1 VAWHFSQTVIGQ
13 LYLIERTDIVLKGK
27 PRFGNRTNEQP
38 GRQANASALFIGLRS
53 QTQTKIAILLLLF
66 VPVVYAQ
73 SSGEATKVES
83 ASTTSA
89 ASPDTVRQLLAV
101 RPPQLII
108 ASGDSIRVEVFE
120 IEKYNY
126 TPRVDA
132 DGQIAIPLVDSV
144 KVLGLTATE
153 AEKLIAD
160 RLEDRGM
167 VKNPHVHVTLVE
179 QPSQT
184 ITISGEVYKPGVFP
198 AFGAKTLIGAISLAG
213 GLKDT
218 ASRNVTLLR
227 PATGQT
233 YVINLGDDPK
243 TALTANIPLFKGDTV
258 IVGVV
263 GVVYVV
269 GAVKNSG
276 VYRLKNSSSTTL
288 RQVIA
293 MAGGTGYEAKLSKT
307 VVIRNDD
314 GRQAVIPV
322 AINKDVSKPVNDITL
337 ESNDIVYVPTSNA
350 KAAVKG
356 GGLSIAAIVASA
368 ALYRN

>member
-1 VAWHFSQTVIGQ
+1 M
-13 LYLIERTDIVLKGK
+13 LKGAVQF
-27 PRFGNRTNEQP
+27 RHGTNEQA
-38 GRQANASALFIGLRS
+38 GRPANTSALFISLRS
-53 QTQTKIAILLLLF
+53 RTKAKIAVLLLLF
-66 VPVVYAQ
+66 APAVYAQ
-73 SSGEATKVES
+73 SSGEPAKVES
-83 ASTTSA
+83 VDITN
-89 ASPDTVRQLLAV
+89 PVPPETVRELLAV

-120 IEKYNY
+120 IEKYSY

-132 DGQIAIPLVDSV
+132 EGQIGIPLVDSA
-144 KVLGLTATE
+144 KVAGLTAAE

-167 VKNPHVHVTLVE
+167 VKNPHVHVTLVD

-184 ITISGEVYKPGVFP
+184 ITISGEVFKPGVFP
-198 AFGAKTLIGAISLAG
+198 AYGAKTLIGGISLAG

-243 TALTANIPLFKGDTV
+243 TALAANIPLFKGDTV
-258 IVGVV
+258 IVGVA
-263 GVVYVV
+263 GFVYVV

-276 VYRLKNSSSTTL
+276 VYHLKSSSSTTL
-288 RQVIA
+288 RQAIA
-293 MAGGTGYEAKLSKT
+293 MAGGAGYEAKLNKT
-307 VVIRNDD
+307 VIIRNDD
-314 GRQAVIPV
+314 GRQTEIPF
-322 AINKDVSKPVNDITL
+322 AINKDVSKPLNDMTL
-337 ESNDIVYVPTSNA
+337 RSNDIVYVPTGSA

-356 GGLSIAAIVASA
+356 GAGSLAVALASA
-368 ALYRN
+368 ALYRP

>member
-1 VAWHFSQTVIGQ
+1 M
-13 LYLIERTDIVLKGK
+13 LKGEV
-27 PRFGNRTNEQP
+27 RFRHGTNEQA
-38 GRQANASALFIGLRS
+38 GRQANISSLFIGLMSR
-53 QTQTKIAILLLLF
+53 TQTKVAILLLLF
-66 VPVVYAQ
+66 APVAYAQ
-73 SSGEATKVES
+73 SSGEATKVDS
-83 ASTTSA
+83 VSTASA

-101 RPPQLII
+101 HPPQLII
-108 ASGDSIRVEVFE
+108 ENGDSIRVEVFE

-126 TPRVDA
+126 TPRVDG

-144 KVLGLTATE
+144 KVAGLTATE
-153 AEKLIAD
+153 AGKLIAD

-167 VKNPHVHVTLVE
+167 VKNPHVHVTLVD

-184 ITISGEVYKPGVFP
+184 ITIGGEVYKPGVFP
-198 AFGAKTLIGAISLAG
+198 AFGAKTLIGGISLAG

-227 PATGQT
+227 HTTGQA

-243 TALTANIPLFKGDTV
+243 TALAADIPLFKGDTV
-258 IVGVV
+258 IVGVA
-263 GVVYVV
+263 GVIYVV

-276 VYRLKNSSSTTL
+276 VYHLKRSSSTTL
-288 RQVIA
+288 RQAIA
-293 MAGGTGYEAKLSKT
+293 MAGGTGFEAKLSKT
-307 VVIRNDD
+307 VIVRNDD
-314 GRQAVIPV
+314 GRQTEIPFP
-322 AINKDVSKPVNDITL
+322 INKDVSKPLNDITL
-337 ESNDIVYVPTSNA
+337 ESDDIVYVPTDNA

>member
-1 VAWHFSQTVIGQ
+1 
-13 LYLIERTDIVLKGK
+13 VLKCEL
-27 PRFGNRTNEQP
+27 RFGRGTHEQAGQP
-38 GRQANASALFIGLRS
+38 ASFIRLSSRL
-53 QTQTKIAILLLLF
+53 QTKVAILLLLF
-66 VPVVYAQ
+66 APAVYAQ
-73 SSGEATKVES
+73 SSEGAAQVES
-83 ASTTSA
+83 VSTTGPA
-89 ASPDTVRQLLAV
+89 VPETVRELLAV
-101 RPPQLII
+101 HPPQLII
-108 ASGDSIRVEVFE
+108 ADGDSIRVEVFE
-120 IEKYNY
+120 IEKYSY
-126 TPRVDA
+126 MPRVDGE
-132 DGQIAIPLVDSV
+132 GQIAIPLVDSV
-144 KVLGLTATE
+144 KVAGLTATE

-160 RLEDRGM
+160 RLEERGM

-198 AFGAKTLIGAISLAG
+198 AYGAKTLIGGISLAG

-243 TALTANIPLFKGDTV
+243 TALAANIPLLKGDTV
-258 IVGVV
+258 IVGVA

-269 GAVKNSG
+269 GAVKTSG
-276 VYRLKNSSSTTL
+276 VYHLKSSSSTTL
-288 RQVIA
+288 RQAIA

-307 VVIRNDD
+307 VIIRNED
-314 GRQAVIPV
+314 GRQTEIPV
-322 AINKDVSKPVNDITL
+322 AVNKDASKPLNDITL

-356 GGLSIAAIVASA
+356 GGLGIAAIVASA
-368 ALYRN
+368 ALYR

>member
-1 VAWHFSQTVIGQ
+1 
-13 LYLIERTDIVLKGK
+13 VLKSAVQVRHASQQAGK
-27 PRFGNRTNEQP
+27 
-38 GRQANASALFIGLRS
+38 QANTSELFIGWRLRM
-53 QTQTKIAILLLLF
+53 QTKVAILLLLF
-66 VPVVYAQ
+66 APVVYAQ
-73 SSGEATKVES
+73 SSGKAAIVES
-83 ASTTSA
+83 VSTTSA
-89 ASPDTVRQLLAV
+89 ADPNTVRELLAV
-101 RPPQLII
+101 RPPQLTI
-108 ASGDSIRVEVFE
+108 ANGDSVRVEVFE

-126 TPRVDA
+126 TPRVDS

-144 KVLGLTATE
+144 KVAGLTATE

-160 RLEDRGM
+160 RLEGGGM
-167 VKNPHVHVTLVE
+167 VKNPHVHVALVD

-184 ITISGEVYKPGVFP
+184 ITISGEVFKPGVFP
-198 AFGAKTLIGAISLAG
+198 AYGAKTLIGGISLAG

-218 ASRNVTLLR
+218 ASRNITLLR

-243 TALTANIPLFKGDTV
+243 TALAANIPLFKGDTV
-258 IVGVV
+258 IVGVA

-276 VYRLKNSSSTTL
+276 VYRLKSSSSTTL
-288 RQVIA
+288 RQAIA

-307 VVIRNDD
+307 VIIRNDD
-314 GRQAVIPV
+314 GRQIEIPFP
-322 AINKDVSKPVNDITL
+322 INKNVSKPLNDITL
-337 ESNDIVYVPTSNA
+337 ESNDIVYVPTNST

-356 GGLSIAAIVASA
+356 GGVSIAAVLASA

>member
-1 VAWHFSQTVIGQ
+1 M
-13 LYLIERTDIVLKGK
+13 LKGEV
-27 PRFGNRTNEQP
+27 PFRHGTNEQAR
-38 GRQANASALFIGLRS
+38 RQANTSTLFIGWKSRA
-53 QTQTKIAILLLLF
+53 QTKVAILLLLSA
-66 VPVVYAQ
+66 PAAYAQ
-73 SSGEATKVES
+73 SSEGAAKIES
-83 ASTTSA
+83 IGTTSPA
-89 ASPDTVRQLLAV
+89 PPETVRELLAV

-108 ASGDSIRVEVFE
+108 ADGDSIRVEVFE
-120 IEKYNY
+120 IEKYSY
-126 TPRVDA
+126 TPRVDG

-144 KVLGLTATE
+144 KVAGLTATQ

-198 AFGAKTLIGAISLAG
+198 AYGAKTLIDGISLAG

-233 YVINLGDDPK
+233 YVISLGDDPK
-243 TALTANIPLFKGDTV
+243 TALAANIPLLKGDTV
-258 IVGVV
+258 IVGVA

-276 VYRLKNSSSTTL
+276 VYHLKNSSPTTL
-288 RQVIA
+288 RQAIA
-293 MAGGTGYEAKLSKT
+293 MAGGAGFEAKLSKT
-307 VVIRNDD
+307 VIIRNDD
-314 GRQAVIPV
+314 GHQTEIPF
-322 AINKDVSKPVNDITL
+322 AISKDVSKPLNDITL
-337 ESNDIVYVPTSNA
+337 ESNDIVYVPTDA
-350 KAAVKG
+350 GKAAVKG
-356 GGLSIAAIVASA
+356 GGLSIAAIVGAA

>member
-1 VAWHFSQTVIGQ
+1 M
-13 LYLIERTDIVLKGK
+13 LKCEA
-27 PRFGNRTNEQP
+27 RFRHGTNERA
-38 GRQANASALFIGLRS
+38 GRPASTSAVFIGLKSR
-53 QTQTKIAILLLLF
+53 TQTTVALLLLLLA
-66 VPVVYAQ
+66 PVVYAQ
-73 SSGEATKVES
+73 SSGEPAKVES
-83 ASTTSA
+83 VSTTGTA
-89 ASPDTVRQLLAV
+89 NPDTVRELLAV

-108 ASGDSIRVEVFE
+108 ENGDSIRVEVFE

-126 TPRVDA
+126 LPRVDG

-144 KVLGLTATE
+144 TVAGLSATQ

-167 VKNPHVHVTLVE
+167 VKNPHVHVTLVD

-184 ITISGEVYKPGVFP
+184 ITISGEVFKPGVFP
-198 AFGAKTLIGAISLAG
+198 AYGAKTLIGGISLAG

-243 TALTANIPLFKGDTV
+243 TALAANIPLFKGDTV
-258 IVGVV
+258 IVGVA
-263 GVVYVV
+263 GFVYVV

-276 VYRLKNSSSTTL
+276 VYHLKSSSSTTL

-293 MAGGTGYEAKLSKT
+293 MAGGAGYEAKLNKT
-307 VVIRNDD
+307 VIIRNDD
-314 GRQAVIPV
+314 GRQTEIPF
-322 AINKDVSKPVNDITL
+322 AINKDVSKPLNDMTL
-337 ESNDIVYVPTSNA
+337 RSNDIVYVPTGSA

-356 GGLSIAAIVASA
+356 GAGSLAVALASA
-368 ALYRN
+368 ALYRP